1 MAWRDRNRTSD
12 RAVGLQQLLFACFVI
27 VSIVPLSFLGLWVQ
41 RTAYQAELSA
51 VEDKHLLL
59 AKNLSGALS
68 RYAMD
73 LRAVFKEKS
82 EAPNTVQSG
91 EAHGLLAAFNL
102 QAFACLEGESLVYKM
117 GDATAFP
124 EAGLDAL
131 AGEVAQAR
139 QLPQTVVFS
148 PVVMNAEGEPTI
160 YLLRVNSGDRLIIG
174 SVSTEYFARVQKA
187 VTFGDMGHAAIVD
200 QTGQAIAHPRPDWQ
214 QSAKDM
220 SGLLPVQRMM
230 QREIDVAQF
239 YSPALEADMIAGY
252 AFVPETGWGV
262 MIPQPISE
270 LKLDVRSSGW
280 MALLVSLTGL
290 LIAGG
295 ISWQLARYL
304 IAPIQALVEAS
315 KQLSQGEV
323 TESLSAGDGV
333 VPRELKR
340 LLEAF
345 NQMASEVSL
354 SRTTLQE
361 KVAEQTRELR
371 EEVEERRRLEGKL
384 IEMAN
389 HDELTGL
396 PNRRC
401 LVKQITLLLADT
413 SLGEDSTLVLFI
425 DLDGFKAV
433 NDTFGH
439 QTGDELL
446 VMVTQRLQESLQAG
460 DGLYRLGG
468 DEFVVTL
475 PGRGELGALALSEVL
490 IRQIR
495 QPFWLKGQSIQIGCS
510 IGIRE
515 IHPGVEDLT
524 VDRILSEAD
533 AAMYQ
538 AKVQRNCA
546 VVFESVAVG

>member
-1 MAWRDRNRTSD
+1 MALRDRNQTSD
-12 RAVGLQQLLFACFVI
+12 RAVGLQQLLFACFVALS
-27 VSIVPLSFLGLWVQ
+27 VVPLSFLGLWVQ

-51 VEDKHLLL
+51 VHEKHLLL
-59 AKNLSGALS
+59 AENLSGALS

-73 LRAVFKEKS
+73 LQAVFTEKS

-91 EAHGLLAAFNL
+91 QAHELLAAFNL
-102 QAFACLEGESLVYKM
+102 RAFACLEGESLVYKM

-124 EAGLDAL
+124 KTGLKPL
-131 AGEVAQAR
+131 AAEVAQAR
-139 QLPQTVVFS
+139 QTPQTVVFS
-148 PVVMNAEGEPTI
+148 PVVMNGEGDPTI
-160 YLLRVNSGDRLIIG
+160 YLVRVNSRGSLSIG
-174 SVSTEYFARVQKA
+174 SVSTEYFAMVQDA
-187 VTFGDMGHAAIVD
+187 VTFGELGHAAIVD

-220 SGLLPVQRMM
+220 SGLEPVQRMM
-230 QREIDVAQF
+230 NRESNVAQF
-239 YSPALEADMIAGY
+239 YTPALDADMIAGY
-252 AFVPETGWGV
+252 SFVPETGWGV
-262 MIPQPISE
+262 MIPQPIAE
-270 LKLDVRSSGW
+270 LKTQARENRN
-280 MALLVSLTGL
+280 MALLISLTGL

-304 IAPIQALVEAS
+304 IAPIQALVDAS
-315 KQLSQGEV
+315 KQLSQGQAI
-323 TESLSAGDGV
+323 ESLAVTGGWA
-333 VPRELKR
+333 PKELNG
-340 LLEAF
+340 LLVAF
-345 NQMASEVSL
+345 NQMAAEVSL
-354 SRTTLQE
+354 SRATLQE

-413 SLGEDSTLVLFI
+413 ALSEDSTLVLFI

-433 NDTFGH
+433 NDSFGH

-446 VMVTQRLQESLQAG
+446 VMVTQRLRESLQAG
-460 DGLYRLGG
+460 DGLYRMGG